1 MTARHWDIKL
11 IYRMVSVILA
21 AALLSMIFLNAG
33 SRTSQYC
40 ILKESGLKIEVCR
53 IRGKQGGPAVYIVA
67 GIHGDET
74 AGLMAADKFK
84 KKRLPAGTLYIV
96 SPANP
101 FGAEQAKRRTEE
113 ERDLNR
119 NFPGNPDGCDAERIA
134 AAIYEDI
141 KEKKPTLLLDLHEAV
156 QEGEGEDAL
165 GNSLICQS
173 IEETGDLILE
183 LLAESE
189 SGRFSGKQLTLYG
202 SAPPGSINRV
212 VTEELGIPVIT
223 VETFREEVLEQRIE
237 NQLEI
242 AGWIL
247 KYYGL
252 Q

>member
-1 MTARHWDIKL
+1 
-11 IYRMVSVILA
+11 MVSVILA

-74 AGLMAADKFK
+74 AGLMAAEKL

-141 KEKKPTLLLDLHEAV
+141 KEKTDP
-156 QEGEGEDAL
+156 AL
-165 GNSLICQS
+165 GSARGGAGGGRGGC
-173 IEETGDLILE
+173 TG
-183 LLAESE
+183 
-189 SGRFSGKQLTLYG
+189 
-202 SAPPGSINRV
+202 
-212 VTEELGIPVIT
+212 
-223 VETFREEVLEQRIE
+223 
-237 NQLEI
+237 
-242 AGWIL
+242 
-247 KYYGL
+247 
-252 Q
+252 